1 MKTTI
6 FQSVFCILVIA
17 TAFLSSCNKE
27 DTIISG
33 SVSGELTLYDRAAP
47 LVKKPAA
54 GVKIYLLDFALLSD
68 TVKNKT
74 FRVALVDSVLTDS
87 NGKYKIGNIPSG
99 HYLVIPSP
107 GESNYLFSLADDK
120 IKNEFILSETA
131 LYHTVSFS
139 APLPGGENE
148 EFKIYLTIKNF
159 GVGSSYEITRKIIR
173 KNYVYCPPYDQDYQ
187 TIKTGN
193 VSELVINFSF
203 GLGTFG
209 LIYDKFRVRYW
220 KDSSS
225 ISEDFWIDLTGL
237 MNPLRPETYWEI
249 DIKNKTTIQIVK

>member
-6 FQSVFCILVIA
+6 FQFVFCILVIA

-54 GVKIYLLDFALLSD
+54 GVKIYLLDFDLLSG

-120 IKNEFILSETA
+120 IENEFILSETA

-139 APLPGGENE
+139 APLPGGENSE
-148 EFKIYLTIKNF
+148 WTIHLTIKNLSM
-159 GVGSSYEITRKIIR
+159 GSFYEIKRQF
-173 KNYVYCPPYDQDYQ
+173 YPYSAKAKLPNEEYRYQ
-187 TIKTGN
+187 TIKEKQST
-193 VSELVINFSF
+193 VTVTDFSF
-203 GLGTFG
+203 DSG
-209 LIYDKFRVRYW
+209 LIGDYNKFCVRYW

-225 ISEDFWIDLTGL
+225 GFQDFWIEMDVDDS
-237 MNPLRPETYWEI
+237 PAESYWEI
-249 DIKNKTTIQIVK
+249 DIENKTTTRIEK

>member
-1 MKTTI
+1 MKTLRML
-6 FQSVFCILVIA
+6 FLLIA
-17 TAFLSSCNKE
+17 LLAVACNKE

-107 GESNYLFSLADDK
+107 DETNYLFSLADDK

-131 LYHTVSFS
+131 PYHTVSFS
-139 APLPGGENE
+139 APLPGGENW
-148 EFKIYLTIKNF
+148 IRTVYLTIKNF
-159 GVGSSYEITRKIIR
+159 SVGS
-173 KNYVYCPPYDQDYQ
+173 
-187 TIKTGN
+187 
-193 VSELVINFSF
+193 F
-203 GLGTFG
+203 
-209 LIYDKFRVRYW
+209 
-220 KDSSS
+220 
-225 ISEDFWIDLTGL
+225 
-237 MNPLRPETYWEI
+237 
-249 DIKNKTTIQIVK
+249 

>member
-1 MKTTI
+1 MKTLRML
-6 FQSVFCILVIA
+6 FLLIA
-17 TAFLSSCNKE
+17 LLAVACNKE

-54 GVKIYLLDFALLSD
+54 GVKIYLLDFALLAD

-99 HYLVIPSP
+99 HYLVIPSL
-107 GESNYLFSLADDK
+107 GETDYLFSLADDK

-139 APLPGGENE
+139 APLPGGENGIGWCT
-148 EFKIYLTIKNF
+148 IYLTIKNF
-159 GVGSSYEITRKIIR
+159 SVGSFYEIKRKIEPFSNSER
-173 KNYVYCPPYDQDYQ
+173 YYR
-187 TIKTGN
+187 TIKIKQSTGN
-193 VSELVINFSF
+193 VLELVTDFSF
-203 GLGTFG
+203 EPGYGI
-209 LIYDKFRVRYW
+209 IYNEFRVRYW

-225 ISEDFWIDLTGL
+225 AFVDFWIDVKPAILDK
-237 MNPLRPETYWEI
+237 PETYWEI
-249 DIKNKTTIQIVK
+249 DIENKTTIFINSTLRL